1 MSSDSYGLTPLERD
15 VVALWDGGASI
26 EQIMRKRQLG
36 RDTVGK
42 IVGQLGNSSLWR
54 DGDAF
59 NSMVRE
65 GSQRLLAAIERTG
78 RRYS

>member
-26 EQIMRKRQLG
+26 ERIMRERRIG

-59 NSMVRE
+59 NAMVRE
-65 GSQRLLAAIERTG
+65 GSQKLLAAIRRTG
-78 RRYS
+78 RQYS